1 MSKKNTKNYTISHKN
16 KKSSNI
22 CRTFYF
28 IYLQNRIQYDCFT
41 IVSKKL
47 RFFPIALQPN
57 LNPSTEPFPYRISP
71 RPISDCQLN
80 MLPCLHPS
88 PIYLVVFK
96 GSYVLTTGYLILRGA
111 SRLDA
116 FSVYPCRTWL
126 LCHRVGP

>member
-16 KKSSNI
+16 KKSCNI

-57 LNPSTEPFPYRISP
+57 LNSST
-71 RPISDCQLN
+71 LN
-80 MLPCLHPS
+80 LS
-88 PIYLVVFK
+88 
-96 GSYVLTTGYLILRGA
+96 LIG
-111 SRLDA
+111 
-116 FSVYPCRTWL
+116 
-126 LCHRVGP
+126 